1 MVLPGAL
8 PIRKDLFFGGPLDT
22 PPSSPFWLGVNYWPA
37 RSGMYWWQ
45 HFDKSSLADD
55 FERIQQTG
63 LKIVRVFLL
72 WEDFQPRARRVSTP
86 CLDRLVDVA
95 EKAAQRGLCVL
106 PTFFTGHM
114 CGLNWLPPWALWA
127 RERELPIPVFSQR
140 RVRSNLPRNFYEDQE
155 ILEAQVLLVR
165 EVAGALQGHPAV
177 WAWDLGNSPSSVVTP
192 PDNQRGSLWLR
203 VMTEELRSRDETIPI
218 TLGMDEGNLAGDGI
232 LRPQDVAEHLD
243 FLSVQVTPFSSELSS
258 GPMDALLPPFLAILT
273 QWLGGKDVM
282 CLGLGIPTEPVP
294 WQERVHKKPGTELL
308 VSEEVAARFFSSVLE
323 RLREAGMMGA
333 VISFF
338 SDFDPGLW
346 DMPPLDEDLPGRHLG
361 IYRRDRSPK
370 DFEPI
375 LREHG
380 SLERRPFPKEPPSW
394 IDISQEEYDSDP
406 KLHIRR
412 LYENYRDHH
421 ADG

>member
-1 MVLPGAL
+1 M
-8 PIRKDLFFGGPLDT
+8 IRMNNSAPE
-22 PPSSPFWLGVNYWPA
+22 PFVLGVNYWPA

-45 HFDKSSLADD
+45 HFDKSALADD
-55 FERIQQTG
+55 FERIQKTG
-63 LKIVRVFLL
+63 LKTVRVFLL
-72 WEDFQPRARRVSTP
+72 WEDFQPGARKVSTP
-86 CLDRLVDVA
+86 CLDRLVAVA

-127 RERELPIPVFSQR
+127 REQELPIPVFSQR
-140 RVRSNLPRNFYEDQE
+140 RVRSNLPRNFYEDPE

-218 TLGMDEGNLAGDGI
+218 TLGMDERNLAGDGI

-258 GPMDALLPPFLAILT
+258 GPMDALLPPFLTILT

-282 CLGLGIPTEPVP
+282 CLGLGVPTEPVP
-294 WQERVHKKPGTELL
+294 RQERVHKKPGAELL
-308 VSEEVAARFFSSVLE
+308 VSEEAAARFFSSALE
-323 RLREAGMMGA
+323 RLRKAGTLGA

-346 DMPPLDEDLPGRHLG
+346 EIPPLDEDVPGRHLG

-375 LREHG
+375 LRELG

-394 IDISQEEYDSDP
+394 IDISREEYESDP

-412 LYENYRDHH
+412 LYGNYRDYHS
-421 ADG
+421 G